1 MSSAA
6 AAAGGHQ
13 LFVRHAKKDGSSVAI
28 LRAIDYGD
36 SCVVEADVYALN
48 GKKGELIQPGPYIFV
63 DAFQATAF
71 VTEAVESLIYLGCEV
86 FAE

>member
-1 MSSAA
+1 MSAA

-13 LFVRHAKKDGSSVAI
+13 LFVRHAKKDGNSVAI
-28 LRAIDYGD
+28 LRAIDFGD
-36 SCVVEADVYALN
+36 SCVVEADVYPLN
-48 GKKGELIQPGPYIFV
+48 GKKGDVVQPGPYIFV